1 MTSKEIEQLEK
12 TISYISNNAQRKDNK
27 RTPELYT
34 VIVDA
39 INDDGTVT
47 VHFASDASTQMK
59 IPNLSGVSPNVGG
72 SAYVLTTGGSNMTGS
87 FVIASR
93 ASSEIDYNIKQLQS
107 QVQNLQTQI
116 QELESRISSLE
127 QSTT

>member
-27 RTPELYT
+27 RTTEIYT

-39 INDDGTVT
+39 VNEDGTVT
-47 VHFASDASTQMK
+47 VHFASDASTQMR

-93 ASSEIDYNIKQLQS
+93 TSSEIDYNIKQLQS